1 MEILWGSLAKD
12 WVAHSDSDTP
22 GDGAEW
28 ATCFEA
34 EN

>member
-12 WVAHSDSDTP
+12 WVTHMEGDTP
-22 GDGAEW
+22 SDGAEW
-28 ATCFEA
+28 TLGCEA